1 MLALTGLEQAAYE
14 PAYWGPR
21 PDYDRGAHTAQTY
34 FQAVGE
40 QAGARFDSGQID
52 ALIEAD
58 NELWTQVNQPMVDF
72 ALRLQAAG
80 MPTGILSNL
89 GDALTA
95 GVLERFPALD
105 GFTHRTWSHALKMA
119 KPEPAIYAHAAAG
132 LGVLPAHIL
141 FIDDRLD
148 NLEGAAAAGM
158 QTIQY
163 AGQPAFEAELLAR
176 GLGELWRTGVPLP
189 YSRTG
194 TSR

>member
-1 MLALTGLEQAAYE
+1 MLRITGLDEAAYDA
-14 PAYWGPR
+14 AYWAPR
-21 PDYDRGAHTAQTY
+21 PDYDRGLHTAQTY

-40 QAGARFDSGQID
+40 LAGTNFNSSQVND
-52 ALIEAD
+52 LIAAD

-80 MPTGILSNL
+80 TPTGILSNL

-95 GVLERFPALD
+95 GVLERFPSLD
-105 GFTHRTWSHALKMA
+105 GFVHRTWSYALRIA
-119 KPEPAIYAHAAAG
+119 KPDAAIYAHAAAG
-132 LGVLPAHIL
+132 LGVAPAHIL

-148 NLEGAAAAGM
+148 NLAGAEAASM

-163 AGQPAFEAELLAR
+163 AGQQAFEAELEAR
-176 GLGELWRTGVPLP
+176 GLGELWRTGVLLP
-189 YSRTG
+189 HSRNG